1 MTDGRVA
8 ITVSVKHPVQLVNTG
23 TDEASKWLIT
33 HHQAMACLE
42 HESLPL
48 VNEIILGIIVMV
60 HVQMTTRGPYSRYD
74 GNCTPCTQKLAMRM
88 ALNGRRGPTV
98 NALIASNSQQC
109 LAGIANFCHNHS
121 LGSDTLNDGVADD
134 VGLDIPM
141 ALSD

>member
-8 ITVSVKHPVQLVNTG
+8 ITVSAKHPVQLVNTG

-42 HESLPL
+42 HELLPL

-60 HVQMTTRGPYSRYD
+60 QVQLTTRGPYSRYD
-74 GNCTPCTQKLAMRM
+74 GNCTPCMSELAMRM
-88 ALNGRRGPTV
+88 ALNGRRGLTV
-98 NALIASNSQQC
+98 NAWIASNSQQC
-109 LAGIANFCHNHS
+109 LTGIADFCQNHS
-121 LGSDTLNDGVADD
+121 LGSDALNNGVADD
-134 VGLDIPM
+134 IGLDIPI